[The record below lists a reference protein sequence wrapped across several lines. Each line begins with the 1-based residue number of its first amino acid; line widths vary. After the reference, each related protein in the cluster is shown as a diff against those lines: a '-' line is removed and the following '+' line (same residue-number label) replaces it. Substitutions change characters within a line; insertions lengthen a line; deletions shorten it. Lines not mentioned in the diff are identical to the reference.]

1 MNGLKDR
8 VAVITGGAD
17 GIGRATA
24 MRFAQEGAVV
34 GIWEKNEEKGNQSVG
49 EMKAAGGKASFLKV
63 NTSNFAEVEAASKKV
78 VEQYGK
84 YEILINNAGI
94 TRDSTLKK
102 MTPELWQQVIDV
114 NLTGVF
120 YCAKCAADIMTE
132 QGWGRIVNASSVV
145 ALYGNFGQTNY
156 VATKAGLIGMT
167 KTMARELGKKGVTVN
182 AVAPGFILTDMVRK
196 MPEEVLKSMEDKV
209 PVKRLGKPEEIAAA
223 YAFLASDDAAYIN
236 GTVISVDG
244 GMTV

>member
-1 MNGLKDR
+1 
-8 VAVITGGAD
+8 
-17 GIGRATA
+17 
-24 MRFAQEGAVV
+24 
-34 GIWEKNEEKGNQSVG
+34 
-49 EMKAAGGKASFLKV
+49 
-63 NTSNFAEVEAASKKV
+63 
-78 VEQYGK
+78 
-84 YEILINNAGI
+84 
-94 TRDSTLKK
+94 

>member
-1 MNGLKDR
+1 MNGLRDR

-24 MRFAQEGAVV
+24 IRFAKEGSTVV
-34 GIWEKNEEKGNQSVG
+34 IWDMNEAKGNETASEINTQ
-49 EMKAAGGKASFLKV
+49 GGKAVFMKV
-63 NTSNFAEVEAASKKV
+63 NTANFAEVEEATKRV
-78 VEQYGK
+78 VAEFGK

-102 MTPELWQQVIDV
+102 MTPESWQQVIDV

-120 YCAKCAADIMTE
+120 YCAKCAAEVMTE

-196 MPEEVLKSMEDKV
+196 MPDEVLKSMEDKV
-209 PVKRLGKPEEIAAA
+209 PVKRLGKPEEIAAT